1 MESVY
6 NIIQYNN
13 NNNNNNNNRSTEF
26 LTRIIYAVA
35 EIVELFK

>member
-6 NIIQYNN
+6 NIIQYN